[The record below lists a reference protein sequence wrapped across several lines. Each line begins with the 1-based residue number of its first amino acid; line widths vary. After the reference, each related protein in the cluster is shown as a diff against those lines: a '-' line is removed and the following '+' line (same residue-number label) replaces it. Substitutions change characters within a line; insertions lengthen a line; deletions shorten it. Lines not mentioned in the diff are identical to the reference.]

1 MANLHSLTNAQVA
14 RYHREAYRPDNM
26 LFILSGT
33 VEEADFLAALEQA
46 RARVWDVHR
55 HRHTHRY
62 VHMHMHV
69 VAEGQVGSRSG
80 RSRRAVPTM
89 AMAALT
95 AQVEARVLA
104 KGFKREGLPRPWSGA
119 VAPMMAPPREEDLTE
134 HTAH

>member
-1 MANLHSLTNAQVA
+1 MH
-14 RYHREAYRPDNM
+14 
-26 LFILSGT
+26 
-33 VEEADFLAALEQA
+33 
-46 RARVWDVHR
+46 VH
-55 HRHTHRY
+55 
-62 VHMHMHV
+62 VHMHV

-80 RSRRAVPTM
+80 RSRRAVPTMASVPTM

-134 HTAH
+134 HTVHYRGVLREG